1 MGGGVV
7 GVLVGVGVAVGV
19 GVGVELLPPGE
30 AGGVGVELVPGVW
43 LLVESGFGVPVPGL
57 GVTSPP
63 PGLGSGVGG
72 GGGLT
77 EPGLP
82 VGGTGGVDCELD
94 PLA

>member
-1 MGGGVV
+1 MQSVAGGGVV

-19 GVGVELLPPGE
+19 VLPPPGDT
-30 AGGVGVELVPGVW
+30 GGVGAELGPGVW

-57 GVTSPP
+57 GVTFPL

-77 EPGLP
+77 GPGLP